1 MNLDYI
7 RAAIKENTGV
17 DLTRKQT
24 AQYLIEENLAK
35 PKQLKRALHF
45 SYLGYYDG
53 VVLEQEE
60 EATKE
65 PSFVSGRGS
74 AYAKDDA

>member
-17 DLTRKQT
+17 HLTRKQT
-24 AQYLIEENLAK
+24 AQYLIEEKMAK

-53 VVLEQEE
+53 VTVEQEE
-60 EATKE
+60 EGSKE

-74 AYAKDDA
+74 AHSETDS